1 MLNGGADGGE
11 GSRMQLLLAVALVTI
26 VIGGTADLVM
36 DRPTTWLSFHVIFET
51 LMIAGGLV
59 MATALWLGWWRAER
73 SVRALRQSL
82 EERRQER
89 DEWRSS
95 AVQALDGLGR
105 AINEQFAAWGLTP
118 TEREVALYLLKGY
131 THKAIARRTDRSHQ
145 TVRQHAAVVY
155 RKSGLSGRAQLSA
168 FFLEDLMLPEG
179 ERGVVRRGPGE
190 VHPPPRRRSAV
201 EEHPQG

>member
-1 MLNGGADGGE
+1 MLTNEEDGENGA
-11 GSRMQLLLAVALVTI
+11 RLQLLLGAVLGMI
-26 VIGGTADLVM
+26 VVGGTVDLLM

-59 MATALWLGWWRAER
+59 LATALWLGWWRAER
-73 SVRALRQSL
+73 SVRTLRRSL

-95 AVQALDGLGR
+95 AEHVLEGLGR
-105 AINEQFAAWGLTP
+105 AINEQFEVWGLTP
-118 TEREVALYLLKGY
+118 TEREIALQLLKGY
-131 THKAIARRTDRSHQ
+131 THKAIARQSDRSPQ

-168 FFLEDLMLPEG
+168 FFLEDLMLPDE
-179 ERGVVRRGPGE
+179 ERGVVRLGDASGPAARPDS
-190 VHPPPRRRSAV
+190 VA
-201 EEHPQG
+201 EEHPEG